1 MSRKQKTPR
10 PNHNAVIDVVITT
23 SGRFD
28 MLRKCLDA
36 LEREAGKTAIS
47 VYLIDNNSV
56 LEERRA
62 NEDLFVKREGS
73 QFCEFKTKR
82 LSQDT
87 GFPASN
93 NEGARMGNS
102 PYIMFLNDDVELHE
116 DAVLNLL
123 QPFQEPNIGIVGIK
137 LLFPP
142 SSTSPIRPAG
152 KVQHVGIGFNIRG
165 EPLHPLVGWS
175 PDHPKANVS
184 RDVIAVTGACMTVRR
199 TVFSRVGGFS
209 LEFGMGTWED
219 VDLCFKARMAGFRT
233 WITTSATGYH
243 FTGATQEKK
252 RVAYPLAQNRNT
264 FQVKWGNTGMMMHTD
279 WEFL

>member
-1 MSRKQKTPR
+1 ML
-10 PNHNAVIDVVITT
+10 DVVITT
-23 SGRFD
+23 GGRFD

-47 VYLIDNNSV
+47 VYIIDNNSP
-56 LEERRA
+56 LDERRA

-73 QFCEFKTKR
+73 QICNFKSKR
-82 LSQDT
+82 LVQDI

-116 DAVLNLL
+116 DAILNLM

-137 LLFPP
+137 LIFPP
-142 SSTSPIRPAG
+142 SSTSPVRPAG
-152 KVQHVGIGFNIRG
+152 KVQHVGLGFNIRG
-165 EPLHPLVGWS
+165 EVVHPLVGWS
-175 PDHPKANVS
+175 SEHPKANVS
-184 RDVIAVTGACMTVRR
+184 RDVIGVTGACLVIRR
-199 TVFSRVGGFS
+199 NLFNKVKGFGS
-209 LEFGMGTWED
+209 EYGMGTWED

-233 WITTSATGYH
+233 WVETTATGYH
-243 FTGATQEKK
+243 YTGATQEKK
-252 RVAYPLAQNRNT
+252 RVGYPLAQNRNT
-264 FQVKWGNTGMMMHTD
+264 FQIKWGNTGMIQHTD